1 MMEKRL
7 FVLQRW
13 SAMVLAPLV
22 IVHLVLILVAVRNG
36 LTGAEILARTAG
48 NLWWAGYYALFVL
61 AAVVHVPI
69 GLRNILREWTRLNWP
84 VINGLAGIFAV
95 VLLVMGLRAVAA
107 VF

>member
-1 MMEKRL
+1 MEKRL
-7 FVLQRW
+7 FVLQRL

-48 NLWWAGYYALFVL
+48 NAWWAGYYALFVL
-61 AAVVHVPI
+61 AAVVHAPI
-69 GLRNILREWTRLNWP
+69 GLRNLLREWTRLDWP
-84 VINGLAGIFAV
+84 VINVLAGAFAA
-95 VLLVMGLRAVAA
+95 VLLVMGLRAVVA